1 MNKKC
6 SVPLVWVWDSHRTI
20 LVFPCTFTS
29 GVTKALHGPPLSILV
44 AELIHRASVP
54 LTPLLGQIVTVRLGM
69 NSCREQVQWLV
80 GPSVL
85 LWTSECPPWPPFRHE
100 PESPVSQTGPP
111 VPDRTLIPIYL
122 AQGLTHLLSQG
133 WSFERLVFL
142 LSQHHFPLPLVSA
155 SNLNFG
161 KPKYYVHSWCI
172 NLGSCDMS
180 AHIGPSL
187 PNGCFEGF
195 GHGGWPC
202 EMAVWWACDKS
213 SSSETQSWALG

>member
-1 MNKKC
+1 MNRFSGWWAPEFSC
-6 SVPLVWVWDSHRTI
+6 EHQSVPHD
-20 LVFPCTFTS
+20 
-29 GVTKALHGPPLSILV
+29 PLSGM
-44 AELIHRASVP
+44 SQS
-54 LTPLLGQIVTVRLGM
+54 LLSAR
-69 NSCREQVQWLV
+69 R
-80 GPSVL
+80 VL
-85 LWTSECPPWPPFRHE
+85 QSR
-100 PESPVSQTGPP
+100 
-111 VPDRTLIPIYL
+111 DRTLIPIYL

-202 EMAVWWACDKS
+202 EMAV
-213 SSSETQSWALG
+213 